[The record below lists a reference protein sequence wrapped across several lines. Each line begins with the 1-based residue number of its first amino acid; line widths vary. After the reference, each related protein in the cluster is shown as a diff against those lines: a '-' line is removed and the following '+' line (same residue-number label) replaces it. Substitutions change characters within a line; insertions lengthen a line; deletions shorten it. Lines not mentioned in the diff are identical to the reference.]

1 MRPRR
6 ALLYVPGDDLRKI
19 QKAATLGVSGGLDCI
34 CLDLE
39 DGVAFQAKG
48 TARVQIP
55 QALGSLEFGRAERL
69 VRVNGAHSGLQK
81 EDLVAVLPARPQ
93 GIVVPKVENA
103 EDILRVDEAISAA
116 EARNG
121 WGEGE
126 IALIAIVE
134 SARGI
139 LNLAQIAAASKRL
152 QATALGAEDLA
163 ADMGAIRTR
172 GGEEMFYARSALVM
186 HCAAFGLQA
195 LDMVYVDLKDSQG
208 LFQEARHAF
217 EMGFSGKQ
225 IIHPDQIALV
235 QRAFTPGEE
244 AIARARRLV
253 QAYEEHLAAGKGVF
267 TLDGKMVELPMIQ
280 AARRILAQAEAY
292 PPQVNQERE
301 S

>member
-19 QKAATLGVSGGLDCI
+19 QKAATLGVSGGLDCV

-39 DGVAFQAKG
+39 DGVAYQAKEK
-48 TARVQIP
+48 ARAQIP
-55 QALGSLEFGRAERL
+55 QALDQLDFGRAERL
-69 VRVNGAHSGLQK
+69 VRVNGAQSGVL
-81 EDLVAVLPARPQ
+81 ESDLAAVLPSRPQ
-93 GIVVPKVENA
+93 GIVLPKVEQA
-103 EDILRVDEAISAA
+103 EDMLRVDEAITAA
-116 EARNG
+116 EARFG
-121 WGEGE
+121 WAVGE

-139 LNLAQIAAASKRL
+139 LNLGQIAAASKRL
-152 QATALGAEDLA
+152 QAIALGAEDLA
-163 ADMGAIRTR
+163 ADIGAIRTR
-172 GGEEMFYARSALVM
+172 GGEEMFYARSILVM
-186 HCAAFGLQA
+186 HCAAHELQA
-195 LDMVYVDLKDSQG
+195 LDMVYVDLKDAQG
-208 LFQEARHAF
+208 LFQEARRAF

-280 AARRILAQAEAY
+280 AARRILAQAEGH
-292 PPQVNQERE
+292 PPQA